1 MDISKRIIELR
12 EQQGISTNKLANMAG
27 ISQSYLREIEL
38 GLKNPTVEVLSYIC
52 YALKT
57 SIKNFFTLDNSD
69 IHPSLLSALDMLNQN
84 EQLKL
89 AEFIISM
96 KKGLSH

>member
-12 EQQGISTNKLANMAG
+12 EQQKISTNKLANKAG

-52 YALKT
+52 YALNISLEK
-57 SIKNFFTLDNSD
+57 FFATNKSD
-69 IHPSLLSALDMLNQN
+69 IHPSLLSALESLSED

-89 AEFIISM
+89 AELIITI
-96 KKGLSH
+96 KKHKSL